1 MFEKRPL
8 HSRTHGKSS
17 HPEQKPLHLL
27 HSTVLFHLHI
37 YSLPP
42 FCRSLPTLNEERPSF
57 KPSFNL
63 S

>member
-17 HPEQKPLHLL
+17 HPEEKPLHLL
-27 HSTVLFHLHI
+27 HSTGWKRG
-37 YSLPP
+37 SLP
-42 FCRSLPTLNEERPSF
+42 SLNEERPSF